1 MRIKSV
7 FLFSLALFLTSCSNS
22 TDKKGVCLKV
32 NLVSDPTSLDPLL
45 CRNLSSLFVARHLHD
60 GLFRYQDEKVVT
72 GLAERYEVFEEGK
85 KYRIYLKEAY
95 YSDGS
100 LIKASDFV
108 KTAAALLTQD
118 IPADYIHLFY
128 VVKNAQSIKEKNE
141 PLETLGLVALDDRT
155 LEYELEYPHA
165 DLPGLMTQPIFF
177 PRKEGTETQVYSGPF
192 ILKSHL
198 AGSKIVLIKNPYYHD
213 KNHVSLKM
221 LEGYFM
227 DNEAALLTYEQERL
241 DYIGSPMGTLPQ
253 EALEMLQQKGVL
265 EKKPMLSSCFIRVNT
280 ERAPLDDKIFRRA
293 LKQSISSERIVKGA
307 LMGYH
312 IKSETYVP
320 KELHLI
326 HPEIPQ
332 EKMFS
337 IEQINHPT
345 RPIYLRYSMAD
356 TRMQRVALIVKDC
369 LESSLGIS
377 VQLVPKESKAY
388 FQDLRA
394 HDFDMIIGSWIADIA
409 DAENFLEIF
418 FDKKRVQNA
427 TSWED
432 PEYQFL
438 MLSARQNPKK
448 KNQLLGEAESLLLE
462 ESPIIP
468 LFQFNMLYAKSK
480 KLEGVSL
487 NGFGTLDFSHAYFKP

>member
-1 MRIKSV
+1 MRIKPI
-7 FLFSLALFLTSCSNS
+7 FLFLLALCLVSCSNS
-22 TDKKGVCLKV
+22 ADKKGVCLKV
-32 NLVSDPTSLDPLL
+32 NIVSDPSSLDPLL
-45 CRNLSSLFVARHLHD
+45 CRNLSSLFVARHLHE
-60 GLFRYQDEKVVT
+60 GLFRYQGEKVVN
-72 GLAERYEVFEEGK
+72 GLAERFEVSEDGK
-85 KYRIYLKEAY
+85 KYKIHLKEAC

-100 LIKASDFV
+100 PIKASDFV
-108 KTAAALLTQD
+108 KTAAVLLAQETQ
-118 IPADYIHLFY
+118 ADYLHLFY
-128 VVKNAQSIKEKNE
+128 VVKNAQNIKEKNE
-141 PLETLGLVALDDRT
+141 PIDTLGLVALDDKT

-177 PRKEGTETQVYSGPF
+177 PKKEGIETQVYSGPF
-192 ILKSHL
+192 MLKSHL
-198 AGSKIVLIKNPYYHD
+198 AGSKIVLVKNPYYHD
-213 KNHVSLKM
+213 KDRVFLKM

-227 DNEAALLTYEQERL
+227 DNEAALLTYEQGRL
-241 DYIGSPMGTLPQ
+241 DYIGSPLGMLPQ
-253 EALEMLQQKGVL
+253 ESLDMLQHKGIL
-265 EKKPMLSSCFIRVNT
+265 EKQPLLSSCFIRLNT
-280 ERAPLDDKIFRRA
+280 ERAPFDDKTFRRA
-293 LKQSISSERIVKGA
+293 LKQAISSERIVKGA
-307 LMGYH
+307 LMGH
-312 IKSETYVP
+312 HVKSDTFVP

-345 RPIYLRYSMAD
+345 RPVYLRYSMSD
-356 TRMQRVALIVKDC
+356 TRMQKVALVVKDC
-369 LESSLGIS
+369 IEGTLGIS

-438 MLSARQNPKK
+438 MLSARQNPKS

-462 ESPIIP
+462 ETPIIP